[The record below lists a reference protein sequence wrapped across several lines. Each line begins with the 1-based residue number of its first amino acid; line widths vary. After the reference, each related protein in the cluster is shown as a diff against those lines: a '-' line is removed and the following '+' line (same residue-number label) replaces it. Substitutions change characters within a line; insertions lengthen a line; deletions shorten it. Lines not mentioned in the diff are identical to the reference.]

1 MGVRTLCADFASC
14 KAAVTVAAFD
24 DCEVEDVDC
33 VVESDT
39 LGMAGEGSCC
49 CDCSIA
55 ICASCAAKVGC
66 AAVVAAAR

>member
-24 DCEVEDVDC
+24 DCEVEDVDG

-39 LGMAGEGSCC
+39 LDTTGGGS
-49 CDCSIA
+49 
-55 ICASCAAKVGC
+55 
-66 AAVVAAAR
+66 